1 MLTDLNKQRG
11 VFWCTVAQVVPVD
24 GQNAVA
30 DTQLTVSC
38 CQAPLQQVE
47 DVDSVLIWSPHE
59 LNAQLFIRGA
69 FIQDNVDAVIP
80 YGVVVHAVGRVA
92 PGDVVAVGVGV
103 AVRMRAV
110 AMALFP
116 EHR

>member
-1 MLTDLNKQRG
+1 MLTDLNKKRG

-30 DTQLTVSC
+30 DTQLTVSR

-47 DVDSVLIWSPHE
+47 DVDSVLIWSPHQ

-69 FIQDNVDAVIP
+69 FIQDNVDAVVP

-92 PGDVVAVGVGV
+92 PGDVVAVRV